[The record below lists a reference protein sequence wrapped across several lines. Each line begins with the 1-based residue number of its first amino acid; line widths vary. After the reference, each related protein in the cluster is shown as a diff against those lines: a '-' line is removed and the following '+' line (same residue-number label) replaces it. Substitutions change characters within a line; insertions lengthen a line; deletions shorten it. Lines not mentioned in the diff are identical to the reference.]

1 MTIMASWFFL
11 FFFVRCVL
19 LKRKLANKL
28 TKCANQM
35 ADKQNN
41 NRKKIFISIK
51 KYLRY
56 SAIDSRTKAARNA
69 TIIVRAAI
77 FSAESQLG

>member
-1 MTIMASWFFL
+1 
-11 FFFVRCVL
+11 
-19 LKRKLANKL
+19 
-28 TKCANQM
+28 M

>member
-1 MTIMASWFFL
+1 
-11 FFFVRCVL
+11 
-19 LKRKLANKL
+19 
-28 TKCANQM
+28 M

-69 TIIVRAAI
+69 TIIVRMLVRAAI
-77 FSAESQLG
+77 FSAESQMG